1 MEKLP
6 RATCNLYG
14 ISLEINRGE
23 TRWYMKILI
32 VENVREK
39 GKRVPFIRCFGL
51 ADGETEIAE
60 KCRTRRRRSRRRN
73 RDKVDKVVHCLA
85 YFRRNSMYEKL
96 FF

>member
-1 MEKLP
+1 MLERREKEP
-6 RATCNLYG
+6 RC
-14 ISLEINRGE
+14 
-23 TRWYMKILI
+23 I
-32 VENVREK
+32 VENRSVYSR
-39 GKRVPFIRCFGL
+39 RCFGL

>member
-1 MEKLP
+1 
-6 RATCNLYG
+6 
-14 ISLEINRGE
+14 
-23 TRWYMKILI
+23 MKILR
-32 VENVREK
+32 VENVREE
-39 GKRVPFIRCFGL
+39 GKRAAVIVSWRIVPFIRVGRCFGL

-60 KCRTRRRRSRRRN
+60 KCRTRRRRSRKRN